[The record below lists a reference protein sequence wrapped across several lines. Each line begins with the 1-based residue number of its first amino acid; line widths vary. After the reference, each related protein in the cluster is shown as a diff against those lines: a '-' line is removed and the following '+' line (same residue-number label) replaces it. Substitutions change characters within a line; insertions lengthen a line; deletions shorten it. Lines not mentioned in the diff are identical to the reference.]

1 MPSKINSLFLYLAFH
16 PISGSLIFL
25 IVNAFIADNV
35 DPSIWSFLFSTFI
48 LSFFSATSVYSQ
60 HPDKESYLVK
70 VKSTYLW
77 TNIIGSVLT
86 LAAFLVPYVTDHQE
100 VLKKLLKATDE
111 LSSVDSY
118 QFPLALVIVFLFLFL
133 PQYLTLCL
141 SFNFSC
147 GFFIGK
153 IRLRNLHAERNL
165 NSH

>member
-1 MPSKINSLFLYLAFH
+1 MSNLFLQNPLNERSLFEPPLTILHNWFIALPNIIILTFIFALFFIMLSTTLRSLHTKSTTRSIKTVAKGFEKDFLTLPSKINSLFLYLAFH

-86 LAAFLVPYVTDHQE
+86 LAAF
-100 VLKKLLKATDE
+100 
-111 LSSVDSY
+111 
-118 QFPLALVIVFLFLFL
+118 F
-133 PQYLTLCL
+133 
-141 SFNFSC
+141 
-147 GFFIGK
+147 
-153 IRLRNLHAERNL
+153 
-165 NSH
+165 